1 MREISLDSDSI
12 TAELEGINELVDR
25 IPVLTE
31 IRIHYSLKIPEGSRE
46 VVDRALERHVS
57 KCPSAK
63 TLEGAV
69 AVTWTADIQE
79 VPSS

>member
-1 MREISLDSDSI
+1 M
-12 TAELEGINELVDR
+12 NELVDG

-31 IRIHYSLKIPEGSRE
+31 IKIHYSLRIPAEARP

-63 TLEGAV
+63 SIEGAV
-69 AVTWTADIQE
+69 AVTWTADIE
-79 VPSS
+79 EYPAEG

>member
-1 MREISLDSDSI
+1 MREISLDPDSI
-12 TAELEGINELVDR
+12 SAELEGVNELVDR
-25 IPVLTE
+25 IPILTE

-46 VVDRALERHVS
+46 TVDRILERHVS

-69 AVTWTADIQE
+69 SVTWTADIEE
-79 VPSS
+79 VPAR